1 MSTDRRFSR
10 VRTTS
15 SSVRSTSSSTARSC
29 TPGRA
34 SRTRPIFRR
43 RFPSTISASGER
55 SEGEL
60 QVAAAP
66 PAGRSLLLPSGRP
79 RHLRRPAAVRQ
90 GRPRADGPP
99 ARTRQHRPFPHD
111 RARDVP
117 GRLSRRQVQPEADH
131 HVLADFLVAC
141 DDGPRLR
148 RNVHDGPA
156 SPVGG
161 DRRRRKLLRSGG
173 DVAPRVLSQGDAF
186 ARVFD
191 PPGRPVSRTHAERR
205 PRLLGA
211 RARGV
216 LAEIL
221 YNHFSNG
228 SLAQPNGGLN
238 LFDGHIGLKYMPVY
252 KEAPQQA
259 VVTKPTKRWYGE
271 FIVSGGAKKLY
282 YKDTQY
288 FGCASINIG
297 GYYRTCN
304 QHRIGIGVDLFYD
317 GAYVPT
323 AKFDPNTSTYVDD
336 NTYTSFGRTFIT
348 ENKIE
353 NKLRCGINIA
363 NDLIIGKFL
372 IGFQAGIYLYDPI
385 KNYEPYDDAKE
396 GKVNKGL
403 IYGYNIQKEDGWNYF
418 RISAKYYITKHLL
431 ANISIKTH
439 LQKVEFVEFGI
450 GVGFS

>member
-1 MSTDRRFSR
+1 MRKILFLSICLFTFGLIHANDFAPYK
-10 VRTTS
+10 VK
-15 SSVRSTSSSTARSC
+15 AQFIGGYIY
-29 TPGRA
+29 PHDKN
-34 SRTRPIFRR
+34 I
-43 RFPSTISASGER
+43 ISPLVKGPALGGEIAFEW
-55 SEGEL
+55 SLDGSKPWHLHYNKPDIGVAL
-60 QVAAAP
+60 QVLDLSNPQIVGQMIATYTYINIPMVKTNIVSFNTKIGGGLGFCTKPTDLAAAIADTRAIKDK
-66 PAGRSLLLPSGRP
+66 AGDYNFAIG
-79 RHLRRPAAVRQ
+79 
-90 GRPRADGPP
+90 
-99 ARTRQHRPFPHD
+99 
-111 RARDVP
+111 
-117 GRLSRRQVQPEADH
+117 
-131 HVLADFLVAC
+131 
-141 DDGPRLR
+141 
-148 RNVHDGPA
+148 
-156 SPVGG
+156 SPVNININAG
-161 DRRRRKLLRSGG
+161 
-173 DVAPRVLSQGDAF
+173 LSLDIK
-186 ARVFD
+186 VHTNI
-191 PPGRPVSRTHAERR
+191 S
-205 PRLLGA
+205 LS
-211 RARGV
+211 
-216 LAEIL
+216 AEIL

-259 VVTKPTKRWYGE
+259 VVTKPAKRWYGE

-288 FGCASINIG
+288 FGCASINLG

-323 AKFDPNTSTYVDD
+323 ARFDPNTSTYVDD

-348 ENKIE
+348 EDKIE

-385 KNYEPYDDAKE
+385 KNCEPYDDAKE

-450 GVGFS
+450 GVGF

>member
-1 MSTDRRFSR
+1 M
-10 VRTTS
+10 
-15 SSVRSTSSSTARSC
+15 
-29 TPGRA
+29 GN
-34 SRTRPIFRR
+34 
-43 RFPSTISASGER
+43 
-55 SEGEL
+55 L
-60 QVAAAP
+60 QY
-66 PAGRSLLLPSGRP
+66 
-79 RHLRRPAAVRQ
+79 Q
-90 GRPRADGPP
+90 
-99 ARTRQHRPFPHD
+99 
-111 RARDVP
+111 
-117 GRLSRRQVQPEADH
+117 
-131 HVLADFLVAC
+131 
-141 DDGPRLR
+141 
-148 RNVHDGPA
+148 
-156 SPVGG
+156 
-161 DRRRRKLLRSGG
+161 
-173 DVAPRVLSQGDAF
+173 
-186 ARVFD
+186 
-191 PPGRPVSRTHAERR
+191 AE
-205 PRLLGA
+205 
-211 RARGV
+211 
-216 LAEIL
+216 
-221 YNHFSNG
+221 
-228 SLAQPNGGLN
+228 Q
-238 LFDGHIGLKYMPVY
+238 
-252 KEAPQQA
+252 
-259 VVTKPTKRWYGE
+259 
-271 FIVSGGAKKLY
+271 KLY

-450 GVGFS
+450 GVGF